1 MTYANEHLWLEKHG
15 KLLLDV
21 LYSQI
26 FFIAIW
32 CWLLPIRS
40 SFRFKHVDFFP
51 LTQDDM
57 KMLDIRFL

>member
-26 FFIAIW
+26 FYIAIG
-32 CWLLPIRS
+32 CWLLAI
-40 SFRFKHVDFFP
+40 
-51 LTQDDM
+51 QDDM
-57 KMLDIRFL
+57 KMLVIHFL